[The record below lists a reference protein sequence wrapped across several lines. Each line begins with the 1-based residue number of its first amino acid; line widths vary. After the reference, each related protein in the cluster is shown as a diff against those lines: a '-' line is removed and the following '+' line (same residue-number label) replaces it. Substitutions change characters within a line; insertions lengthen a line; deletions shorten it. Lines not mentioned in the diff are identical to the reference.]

1 VRGGIFPAIR
11 FRISGIPDG
20 FPKERAM
27 KRSLIAVPALL
38 MVLAGCSGGDSDTP
52 EPVPTLSS
60 DLKKAADRWKDMTE
74 DEQAA
79 VCAAASGPLPG
90 EGEIGGTS
98 TFSPGTDPSIDYRAM
113 LNAIE
118 AAGYTQPE
126 ATAML
131 PYALNECR

>member
-1 VRGGIFPAIR
+1 
-11 FRISGIPDG
+11 
-20 FPKERAM
+20 M

-38 MVLAGCSGGDSDTP
+38 MVLAGCSGEDSDTP

-60 DLKKAADRWKDMTE
+60 DLKKAADRWKEMDE
-74 DEQAA
+74 DEHAA

-113 LNAIE
+113 LHAIE
-118 AAGYTQPE
+118 GAGGHHPARQ
-126 ATAML
+126 
-131 PYALNECR
+131 R